1 MEDIRD
7 RRLLKLQL
15 LNSLAAIESELQNIR
30 SAIGVLSE
38 QDESSSSIKPEKKIV
53 NKNSKLFSTSLSTS
67 ELGPAPKIDSEWPA
81 AVDQKMIVSA
91 ESESDKQF
99 RALQVANLIKVPM
112 KDRVILDVGCGE
124 SHNAS
129 EIANT
134 ALKVVGYDVKRH
146 PRWDTVNKKNL
157 ILVTD
162 RNLVVDHGPYDLIIL
177 YDVLDHIVNEDP
189 SELCKWV
196 HSLLSKDGTV
206 FVRTHPW
213 TSRTGGHHY
222 GSMNKAFL
230 HLVLTP
236 DEAVQAG
243 IKIQEPNLR
252 VVRPMAAYEQ
262 WFKEAGL
269 TILDKKVKSS
279 EVEPFF
285 DDSIISRIV
294 KINWS
299 GGIDN
304 NTARKIL
311 SNHFIDYTLKK
322 SV

>member
-1 MEDIRD
+1 MESV
-7 RRLLKLQL
+7 
-15 LNSLAAIESELQNIR
+15 LNSLMVIEAELQNIR
-30 SAIGVLSE
+30 NALDVLSK
-38 QDESSSSIKPEKKIV
+38 QNESTASSVKPGRKAA
-53 NKNSKLFSTSLSTS
+53 NKNSRLFSTSLPAS
-67 ELGPAPKIDSEWPA
+67 ELGPIPKIDTTWPA
-81 AVDQKMIVSA
+81 AIDQKMIVAA

-99 RALQVANLIKVPM
+99 RALQVANLIKIPI
-112 KDRVILDVGCGE
+112 KGKVILDIGCGE

-129 EIANT
+129 EMANT
-134 ALKVVGYDVKRH
+134 ALKVVGYDVKKH
-146 PRWDTVNKKNL
+146 HRWDTMDKKNL
-157 ILVTD
+157 VLLTD
-162 RNLVVDHGPYDLIIL
+162 KNSVIDHGPYDLIIL

-189 SELCKWV
+189 SDLCKWAC
-196 HSLLSKDGTV
+196 SLLSKDGTI

-222 GSMNKAFL
+222 DSVNKAFL
-230 HLVLTP
+230 HLALTP
-236 DEAVQAG
+236 DEAVQIG
-243 IKIQEPNLR
+243 VDIKEPNLR

-269 TILDKKVKSS
+269 NVLEKRTKTS
-279 EVEPFF
+279 EIEPFF
-285 DDSIISRIV
+285 DDSIISRII

-311 SNHFIDYTLKK
+311 STHFIDYTLKK